1 MRPEACAIAE
11 QEQWLTRLTIE
22 KWPEKIVGTRARAN
36 RKFSHSKYGE
46 KALNLEFMVG
56 SWSYQ
61 GKIYIAC
68 MHTDMHNTVALV

>member
-11 QEQWLTRLTIE
+11 QQQWLRRLTIE

-46 KALNLEFMVG
+46 TALNWQYIRSMV
-56 SWSYQ
+56 
-61 GKIYIAC
+61 
-68 MHTDMHNTVALV
+68 

>member
-11 QEQWLTRLTIE
+11 QQQWLRRLTIE

-46 KALNLEFMVG
+46 TALN
-56 SWSYQ
+56 WQ
-61 GKIYIAC
+61 
-68 MHTDMHNTVALV
+68 